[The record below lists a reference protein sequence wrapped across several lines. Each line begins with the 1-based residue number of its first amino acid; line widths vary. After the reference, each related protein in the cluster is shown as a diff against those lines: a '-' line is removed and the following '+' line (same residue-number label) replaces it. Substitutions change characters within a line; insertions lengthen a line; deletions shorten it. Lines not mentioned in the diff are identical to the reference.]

1 MKKMTAKAKIAVL
14 FLLPFYVGIIILFL
28 AGMLLFWS
36 FIKLLDVLGIIEAL
50 TYLLKET
57 KAQYASYYFK
67 RILSQEDRDILKG
80 KFPEEED

>member
-1 MKKMTAKAKIAVL
+1 MTWKAKIAIV

-28 AGMLLFWS
+28 LGTVLFWTL
-36 FIKLLDVLGIIEAL
+36 IKLLDFLGIIEAL

-80 KFPEEED
+80 KFNPED

>member
-1 MKKMTAKAKIAVL
+1 MTWKAKIAIV

-28 AGMLLFWS
+28 LGTVLFWTL
-36 FIKLLDVLGIIEAL
+36 IKFLDFLGIIEAL

-80 KFPEEED
+80 KFNPED

>member
-1 MKKMTAKAKIAVL
+1 MKKMTWKAKIAIV

-28 AGMLLFWS
+28 LGTVLFWTL
-36 FIKLLDVLGIIEAL
+36 IKFLDFLGIIEAL

-80 KFPEEED
+80 KFNPED

>member
-28 AGMLLFWS
+28 AGMLLFW
-36 FIKLLDVLGIIEAL
+36 LLVKTLDFLGIIEAL

-57 KAQYASYYFK
+57 KAQFASYYFK
-67 RILSQEDRDILKG
+67 KMLSQEDRDILKG